1 VRAEGDLPSAVKVVG
16 WVGAI
21 LFWVVQ
27 LTLLFVFYMALPDTI
42 LLAALL
48 VAVPAV
54 ATAQLP
60 LIASVRVERL
70 SAYWGSI
77 ATLWLL
83 GSACWLVG
91 TRRGGAAALGLFG
104 LAPVSMALWS
114 VGLTV
119 GGLLTILLFREI
131 SVRTGAEDSPV
142 LRELMPRTRQ
152 EKGVF
157 GLLSLAAGVAE
168 ELAYR
173 GYAIPMLA
181 PLLGVGGAAILTS
194 TVFGVLHGY
203 QGWLGTVR
211 TGLMGGLLAWG
222 FLASGSLW
230 PPIVAH
236 TAIDLIAGIV
246 LGEKLL
252 PPPRGAGVEGALD
265 ARSPETER

>member
-1 VRAEGDLPSAVKVVG
+1 VRAGRGLPSAVKVVG

-27 LTLLFVFYMALPDTI
+27 LTLLLVFDMALADSM

-48 VAVPAV
+48 VAVPAF
-54 ATAQLP
+54 ATAQVP
-60 LIASVRVERL
+60 LIASIRVERL
-70 SAYWGSI
+70 PAYWGSI

-83 GSACWLVG
+83 ASACWLVG
-91 TRRGGAAALGLFG
+91 TRTGGAAALGLFAPSPVR
-104 LAPVSMALWS
+104 LAAWS
-114 VGLTV
+114 VGLTL

-131 SVRTGAEDSPV
+131 SVWTGAGDSPV
-142 LRELMPRTRQ
+142 LRELMPQTRH

-168 ELAYR
+168 EVAYR

-181 PLLGVGGAAILTS
+181 PLLGVGGAAVLTS
-194 TVFGVLHGY
+194 GVFGVLHGY
-203 QGWLGTVR
+203 QGWLGTLR
-211 TGLMGGLLAWG
+211 TALMGGLLAWG

-230 PPIVAH
+230 PAIVAH
-236 TAIDLIAGIV
+236 TAIDLVAGIV

-252 PPPRGAGVEGALD
+252 PPQRSVGVVVALD

>member
-1 VRAEGDLPSAVKVVG
+1 MRVERSLPGAVSAIG
-16 WVGAI
+16 WAGAI

-27 LTLLFVFYMALPDTI
+27 LTLLFVFDMALADTI

-48 VAVPAV
+48 VAVPAF

-60 LIASVRVERL
+60 LIAGVRVERL
-70 SAYWGSI
+70 PAYWGSI

-91 TRRGGAAALGLFG
+91 TRLFGAAALGLVA
-104 LAPVSMALWS
+104 LAPVRFAIWS
-114 VGLTV
+114 AGLTL

-131 SVRTGAEDSPV
+131 AVWIGADDSAV
-142 LRELMPRTRQ
+142 LRDLMPQTGK
-152 EKGVF
+152 EKSVF
-157 GLLSLAAGVAE
+157 ALLSLAAGVAE

-181 PLLGVGGAAILTS
+181 PLLGVWGAVLLTS
-194 TVFGVLHGY
+194 VVFGMLHGY
-203 QGWLGTVR
+203 QGWLGTLR
-211 TGLMGGLLAWG
+211 TGLMGALLAWG

-230 PPIVAH
+230 PAMVAH
-236 TAIDLIAGIV
+236 TAIDLIAGIA

-252 PPPRGAGVEGALD
+252 PPSRSPGVVGAPEG
-265 ARSPETER
+265 SPETER

>member
-1 VRAEGDLPSAVKVVG
+1 VISGGGPSAVKAVVA
-16 WVGAI
+16 VGAI

-27 LTLLFVFYMALPDTI
+27 LTLLFVFDMPLADTI

-48 VAVPAV
+48 VAVPAF

-60 LIASVRVERL
+60 LIAGVRVERL
-70 SAYWGSI
+70 PAYWGSI

-91 TRRGGAAALGLFG
+91 TRTGGAAALGILPLG
-104 LAPVSMALWS
+104 PMSMALWS
-114 VGLTV
+114 AGLTLS
-119 GGLLTILLFREI
+119 GLLTILVFRQI
-131 SVRTGAEDSPV
+131 SAWTGAQESPV
-142 LRELMPRTRQ
+142 LRELMPQTRK

-173 GYAIPMLA
+173 GYAIPLLA
-181 PLLGVGGAAILTS
+181 PLLGVGGAVLLTS
-194 TVFGVLHGY
+194 GVFGVLHGY
-203 QGWLGTVR
+203 QGWLGILR
-211 TGLMGGLLAWG
+211 TALMGGLLAWG

-230 PPIVAH
+230 PAIVAH
-236 TAIDLIAGIV
+236 TAIDLLAGIV

-252 PPPRGAGVEGALD
+252 RPPSPAGVVGVLD